1 MWEFFGRDVLRD
13 GGPAP
18 SLFMANYQTVG
29 FVGEGLQVELRPKQ
43 ATRVT
48 GVDGST
54 PSTGHAQEALDEG
67 IAFYQAAAQRFSSR
81 RFEPPSPPKER

>member
-1 MWEFFGRDVLRD
+1 MYKRQVLRD